1 MRTRLFKSGNSLAV
15 RIPKELH
22 FDAPADDVEIERQ
35 GDSLVIRPVGR
46 PLTNVLKKFRAF
58 SADFM
63 SEGRESSP
71 ERDRKGW

>member
-1 MRTRLFKSGNSLAV
+1 MRTRLFKSGNSMAV
-15 RIPKELH
+15 RIPKQLH
-22 FDAPADDVEIERQ
+22 FEAPAEVEIERQ

-46 PLTNVLKKFRAF
+46 PLTKVMKKFKAF

-63 SEGRESSP
+63 AGGRGSNP